1 MFVSSEDFVAEHSGR
16 IGDIAIY
23 GQELNTTTWRLAK
36 MNMAI
41 RGIDADIRQGDTL
54 QDDKL
59 RDLKFDYI
67 LANPP
72 FNISDWGQARVQDD
86 VRWQYGLPPAGNANY
101 AWIQHIIHH
110 LSPRG
115 VSGFVMANG
124 TMTTNTSG
132 EGDIRRRI
140 VEGGLPAGRQGLV
153 DCIIACPD
161 KLFFNVTLP
170 CCLWF
175 VSRDRLDRK
184 GKTLFIDARKLGF
197 MESRKTRNLAED
209 DIRKITAK
217 YHEFIEKGDTA
228 AEPSFAKVSTLDE
241 IAKNDFAL
249 TPGLYVGS
257 EVVED
262 DGDLD
267 QQIADLKAELLAGF
281 AKGRELEEKIIY
293 NLKEI

>member
-54 QDDKL
+54 RDDKL
-59 RDLKFDYI
+59 KDLKFDCI

-72 FNISDWGQARVQDD
+72 FNISDWGQARVRDD
-86 VRWQYGLPPAGNANY
+86 VRWQFGLPPAGNANY
-101 AWIQHIIHH
+101 AWISHIIHH

-124 TMTTNTSG
+124 TMTSNTSG

-140 VEGGLPAGRQGLV
+140 VEAGLT

-175 VSRDRLDRK
+175 ISRNRASRK
-184 GKTLFIDARKLGF
+184 DKTLFIDARKLGF
-197 MESRKTRNLAED
+197 MESRKTRNLAES
-209 DIRKITAK
+209 DIKKITAK
-217 YHEFIEKGDTA
+217 YHEF
-228 AEPSFAKVSTLDE
+228 VSTGATTDEPGFCKVATLEE

-257 EVVED
+257 EAIAD

-267 QQIADLKAELLAGF
+267 EQIAALKADLLAGF
-281 AKGRELEEKIIY
+281 ERGRELETKIRK
-293 NLKEI
+293 NLKTI

>member
-1 MFVSSEDFVAEHSGR
+1 
-16 IGDIAIY
+16 
-23 GQELNTTTWRLAK
+23 
-36 MNMAI
+36 
-41 RGIDADIRQGDTL
+41 
-54 QDDKL
+54 
-59 RDLKFDYI
+59 
-67 LANPP
+67 
-72 FNISDWGQARVQDD
+72 
-86 VRWQYGLPPAGNANY
+86 
-101 AWIQHIIHH
+101 
-110 LSPRG
+110 
-115 VSGFVMANG
+115 MANG

-140 VEGGLPAGRQGLV
+140 VEAGLV

-175 VSRDRLDRK
+175 VSRDRANRK

-217 YHEFIEKGDTA
+217 YHEFIERGDTA
-228 AEPSFAKVSTLDE
+228 AEPGFAKVVTLDE
-241 IAKNDFAL
+241 IKRNDFAL

-257 EVVED
+257 EAVED

-267 QQIADLKAELLAGF
+267 QQIAELKAELIAGF

-293 NLKEI
+293 NLKEIQ